1 MTYRLTNVPDDV
13 IFSEIYNRLQT
24 IISDYKNHENRPG
37 LFLSETAAGY
47 FKGFIDL
54 YNDCKNNSIPPQT
67 VVTVQASSPA
77 TTTTVPEMDP
87 IELHKFLQEEE
98 EEEEDGDEEEDAGPS
113 DLAVWRHYGEDY

>member
-54 YNDCKNNSIPPQT
+54 YNDCKNQAIPPPT
-67 VVTVQASSPA
+67 VVTIQVSSPA
-77 TTTTVPEMDP
+77 TATTVPEMDP
-87 IELHKFLQEEE
+87 IELNKFLQEEE
-98 EEEEDGDEEEDAGPS
+98 QDEEVEDEDDGPS